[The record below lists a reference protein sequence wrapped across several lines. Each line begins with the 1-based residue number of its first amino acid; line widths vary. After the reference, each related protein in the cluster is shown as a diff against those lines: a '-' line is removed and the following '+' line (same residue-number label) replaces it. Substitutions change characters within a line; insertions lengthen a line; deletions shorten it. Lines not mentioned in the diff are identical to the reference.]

1 MDRNFLMPRILLE
14 ENRLYPTYRIMRLAS
29 VAGAVI
35 QAIGRPEFEDGLRTG
50 VLQEDCW
57 CPCGVRTKPMVT
69 AKHPF
74 GVGHDPGEVWMG
86 IYVHSAN
93 QTPTAVSRTAK
104 S

>member
-1 MDRNFLMPRILLE
+1 MCLLCRYFLGVLIH
-14 ENRLYPTYRIMRLAS
+14 TTARLAS

-57 CPCGVRTKPMVT
+57 CPCGVRTNPLVNVRDPMWQGMT
-69 AKHPF
+69 L
-74 GVGHDPGEVWMG
+74 GEVWMG

-93 QTPTAVSRTAK
+93 QTPTVMSALLPPLSQR
-104 S
+104 